1 MPSGS
6 YSINT
11 RWYLEVN
18 RLARQ
23 TPWAHGFMALYSHFL
38 GLGLL
43 ALTLLAAWWT
53 SRSSRRASRAVAGVL
68 WAAGGTVVAWV
79 VAHFVLKPVV
89 AERRP
94 YLALAHVEVLL
105 TRTHGYSFPSGHAT
119 VAGAV
124 IAGLLL
130 ARRPIAATI
139 ASVLGLFFCFGR
151 VYTGMHYPFD
161 VLGGLA
167 VGAVVMLLTF
177 PVAVP
182 LLDRFDRVLLGTPL
196 RGLVQS
202 ANTRPIP
209 RHLGRPERALTEV
222 PTPVDTSP
230 GAHAPND
237 RGRTARDE
245 EPARS
250 ESHRSSTG
258 A

>member
-23 TPWAHGFMALYSHFL
+23 TPWAHEFMAVYSHFL

-43 ALTLLAAWWT
+43 ALTLLVAWWV
-53 SRSSRRASRAVAGVL
+53 SRSARRPSRAVAGVL

-105 TRTHGYSFPSGHAT
+105 ARTHGYSFPSGHAT

-130 ARRPIAATI
+130 ARRPVSAGVATL
-139 ASVLGLFFCFGR
+139 LGLFLCFGR

-167 VGAVVMLLTF
+167 VGAIVMLVTF
-177 PVAVP
+177 PFAVP
-182 LLDRFDRVLLGTPL
+182 LLDRFDQLLLGTPL

-202 ANTRPIP
+202 TKPRPAP
-209 RHLGRPERALTEV
+209 RHLARSTGSPSTLS
-222 PTPVDTSP
+222 SP
-230 GAHAPND
+230 GETVERD
-237 RGRTARDE
+237 RATTDRPHVMEAGEPGR
-245 EPARS
+245 S
-250 ESHRSSTG
+250 RSSRSREE